1 MFEYLPQECILLIL
15 GFVLQKPVYSN
26 PENNYEK
33 RVRYGL
39 DWKKKGA
46 VPSDGKPWRVHRYQ
60 RLRLNI
66 TQQWCPPPFTRVIPL
81 TMLSNE
87 MNDIFDNEV
96 VWTYIYE
103 QEFRKGVNFKR
114 RPKKAKIRM
123 MNRSKEI
130 IKKRYTPILKYFTW
144 QLNSMEVRWRN
155 AFNQIHII
163 DTALSK
169 IRKPE
174 IPAAGYWDI
183 NSDTIDELNVILPV
197 GYVRCT
203 IRGPPAADL
212 PAGYTLS
219 SVAWERENHQS
230 TGNSMI
236 KRIKESNNNCI
247 KIEKILSTLK

>member
-26 PENNYEK
+26 PETNYEK
-33 RVRYGL
+33 RVQYGL
-39 DWKKKGA
+39 DWTKDKSLPYVNALKQG
-46 VPSDGKPWRVHRYQ
+46 PSYRNLQ
-60 RLRLNI
+60 LNV
-66 TQQWCPPPFTRVIPL
+66 THKWCPPPFTRVIPL
-81 TMLSNE
+81 TMLSNK

-103 QEFRKGVNFKR
+103 QEFRKGVIFKR

-130 IKKRYTPILKYFTW
+130 IKKRYTPILKYVTW
-144 QLNSMEVRWRN
+144 QLKSMEVRWRN

-236 KRIKESNNNCI
+236 KRIKESKNNCM